1 MLMVT
6 RSCMKSPRH
15 IFGMNRRRLLC
26 SLLWPV
32 ILRFANLIETKIDEQ
47 TQWIKK
53 SKESFDSF
61 KYLEV
66 ESFVFSSKRIC
77 QFYHLQMLEVSPKHE
92 ELPTSY
98 GSNPSA
104 AGVLCT
110 MVWCQ
115 SSNEQSLGFWW
126 PETAVQWPS
135 LGLWLLL
142 MTRTG
147 SIARSSGH
155 VATATCCTSGLA
167 LFHPLETKQ
176 KKWIVAC
183 IPIFQCHG
191 PPLWARDASH
201 KSPKRGWHPQATALM
216 EAEAYV
222 SHTLD
227 WPSAAA
233 VIGYQKQDKCVYV
246 QVFQAKPY
254 DLGINMVRYLTF
266 LSCVPLHRFGVY
278 EV

>member
-32 ILRFANLIETKIDEQ
+32 ILRFANLIEAKIDEQ
-47 TQWIKK
+47 IQWIKK

-110 MVWCQ
+110 MLWCQ
-115 SSNEQSLGFWW
+115 SSKRTELGILMAGNSSPVIISWPLASSHDKKWFHCSLF
-126 PETAVQWPS
+126 
-135 LGLWLLL
+135 
-142 MTRTG
+142 R
-147 SIARSSGH
+147 
-155 VATATCCTSGLA
+155 TCCYSHL
-167 LFHPLETKQ
+167 LH
-176 KKWIVAC
+176 KWISFVPSTWNQTKEMNC
-183 IPIFQCHG
+183 CLHPHLSM
-191 PPLWARDASH
+191 PW
-201 KSPKRGWHPQATALM
+201 SPF
-216 EAEAYV
+216 V
-222 SHTLD
+222 S
-227 WPSAAA
+227 
-233 VIGYQKQDKCVYV
+233 
-246 QVFQAKPY
+246 
-254 DLGINMVRYLTF
+254 
-266 LSCVPLHRFGVY
+266 
-278 EV
+278 